1 MNRFT
6 KALTA
11 PARFAAKGFT
21 WLRRSSGEGFG
32 VLPGGRFNYA
42 SRVDPMQNSI
52 VVAVIGWF
60 GRTFPEAPL
69 IVEHTDAQGNATIEA
84 AHQAVR
90 LLRRPN
96 PWYHGVSLISAA
108 AMDYTLTGEA
118 YLRKVRS
125 RDDVNVVELWWV
137 PSTLIEPKWPAND
150 PTVYISHFEQ
160 RVGAVVEKIDVDDIV
175 FLRWMLDP
183 ANPKRGMSP
192 MRALTREIFTD
203 DEASS
208 FTAAVLRNFGA
219 PGVIVA
225 PKEGRGI
232 GAASAEQVADA
243 KARFKAS
250 FSGENRGEPMIATA
264 PTDVTVVS
272 WSPRQMDLKS
282 LRRIPEERI
291 PAAWGLP
298 AIVAGMGA
306 GLDRSTFNNMGEARE
321 MAYEGSLIPI
331 QRMFAAELTRGLL
344 PDFDTRPEAE
354 IVFDYRKV
362 RVLQEDQNRLAERW
376 VTMTGGPIAM
386 RSEGREA
393 LGLPTTPADEVYYL
407 RFSTVEVGPGAPE
420 PKIEPEPKSD
430 PEPASVNGA
439 T

>member
-6 KALTA
+6 KAITA

-21 WLRRSSGEGFG
+21 WLGRSSGDVLGL
-32 VLPGGRFNYA
+32 LPGGRFNYA
-42 SRVDPMQNSI
+42 SRVDPMSNSI

-69 IVEHTDAQGNATIEA
+69 IVQHTDSQGNPTIES

-96 PWYHGVSLISAA
+96 PWYHGVTMVSAA
-108 AMDYTLTGEA
+108 AMDYVLTGEA
-118 YLRKVRS
+118 FLRKVRS
-125 RDDVNVVELWWV
+125 LDGSNVVQLWWV
-137 PSTLIEPKWPAND
+137 PSTVITPKWPLDD

-160 RVGAVVEKIDVDDIV
+160 RVGATVETIDVDDIV
-175 FLRWMLDP
+175 YLRWMLDP
-183 ANPKRGMSP
+183 ADAKRGMSP
-192 MRALTREIFTD
+192 MRALTREIYTD
-203 DEASS
+203 DESS
-208 FTAAVLRNFGA
+208 RFTAAVLRNFGA

-225 PKEGRGI
+225 PKEGRGV
-232 GAASAEQVADA
+232 GAASPEQVADA
-243 KARFKAS
+243 KARWKDS

-306 GLDRSTFNNMGEARE
+306 GLDRSTFSNMAEARE
-321 MAYEGSLIPI
+321 MAYESSLIPI
-331 QRMFAAELTRGLL
+331 QRMFASELTRGLL

-354 IVFDYRKV
+354 IVFDYRNV
-362 RVLQEDQNRLAERW
+362 RVLQEDENRKAERW
-376 VTMTGGPIAM
+376 VTMVGGPIAM
-386 RSEGREA
+386 RSEGRIA
-393 LGLPTTPADEVYYL
+393 LGLPATPRDEVYTL

-420 PKIEPEPKSD
+420 PAIEPEPVS
-430 PEPASVNGA
+430 ANGA